1 MVHSPLAHRIYSLIS
16 SCVQIT
22 LYLCHMIKK
31 RIAIFASGSGSNA
44 LNLINFFANHPAVEV
59 GIVLSNKK
67 DAPVVNS
74 CEELGLDVFA
84 LNNEEV
90 SEGGRLVS
98 ICQNQGIDFVVLAGY
113 LRKIPNELIDE
124 YPQQI
129 INNHPS
135 LLPKFGGAGMY
146 GAHVHEMVVSMGEIE
161 SGISIHLV
169 NSYYDKGQ
177 MIAQFYTPISPEDSA
192 KKVEE
197 KVRKLEIQYFPL
209 VVEQYILG
217 AK

>member
-1 MVHSPLAHRIYSLIS
+1 
-16 SCVQIT
+16 
-22 LYLCHMIKK
+22 MIKK

-67 DAPVVNS
+67 DAHVVNS

-90 SEGGRLVS
+90 SEGRRLVS

-135 LLPKFGGAGMY
+135 LLPKFGGAGMH

-209 VVEQYILG
+209 VVEQFILG

>member
-1 MVHSPLAHRIYSLIS
+1 
-16 SCVQIT
+16 
-22 LYLCHMIKK
+22 MIKK

-146 GAHVHEMVVSMGEIE
+146 GAHVHEMVVSMGETE

>member
-1 MVHSPLAHRIYSLIS
+1 
-16 SCVQIT
+16 
-22 LYLCHMIKK
+22 MIKK

-44 LNLINFFANHPAVEV
+44 LNLINFFANHPAVEA